1 MCTDHSAIYYHIYDS
16 QFFFLIGEDPV
27 ELRNVDYLNF

>member
-16 QFFFLIGEDPV
+16 QFFLIVEDPV